1 MQFDSNRPIYLQI
14 LDSICEQILD
24 GKLEPDGRILSV
36 RECGAQLGV
45 NPNTI
50 MRSYERLTNDGI
62 IYNKRG
68 LGYFVT
74 PGAAREIKKSRKKE
88 FMTTTLPEFVRQM
101 RLLGISWDDVVSAA
115 E

>member
-36 RECGAQLGV
+36 REYGAQLGV

-68 LGYFVT
+68 LGYFIA
-74 PGAAREIKKSRKKE
+74 PDARDKVLDIKRKE
-88 FMTTTLPEFVRQM
+88 FMEDVFQKIRRQM
-101 RLLGISWDDVVSAA
+101 QLLGIGPEIFDN
-115 E
+115 